1 MRGWL
6 FNLGLALG
14 VASSAYAYDPNDIVL
29 RAHDTPRELQG
40 IGITEKTGE
49 GINLDLPFISD
60 TGEQVT
66 LSKYFGGHKPVLLSI
81 VYYNCASLCNYHMN
95 GVTEALKGVNWTP
108 GREFELVAVSMD
120 HREGP
125 DLAGPKK
132 ANYVRA
138 YGRPESAEGWHFL
151 TGSEESIKQ
160 LADQVGFAF
169 RWDEETK
176 QYAHASAAILI
187 TPNGT
192 ISRYV
197 HGIAP
202 DAKTM
207 RLALLEASEGKVG
220 TLVDQFVMMCFKFD
234 PKKSKYTLAAWNIM
248 RVGVILMVILVAV
261 IMIPLWIRER
271 RHQGPA

>member
-1 MRGWL
+1 MREWL
-6 FNLGLALG
+6 VILGLALG
-14 VASSAYAYDPNDIVL
+14 VASSAQAYDPNDIVL

-49 GINLDLPFISD
+49 TLDLNIPFVSD
-60 TGEQVT
+60 SGEQVT
-66 LSKYFGGHKPVLLSI
+66 LAKYFSGHKPVLLSI
-81 VYYNCASLCNYHMN
+81 VYFNCQSLCNLHLN
-95 GVTEALKGVNWTP
+95 GVTDALKGVNWTP
-108 GREFELVAVSMD
+108 GREFEIVAVSMD
-120 HREGP
+120 HHEGP
-125 DLAGPKK
+125 DVAGPKK
-132 ANYVRA
+132 ANYIRS

-151 TGSEESIKQ
+151 TGSEESIKR
-160 LADQVGFAF
+160 LADQVGFAY

-176 QYAHASAAILI
+176 QFAHASAAIML
-187 TPNGT
+187 TPGGT

-202 DAKTM
+202 DTKTM

-220 TLVDQFVMMCFKFD
+220 SLVDQFVMKCFKFD

-248 RVGVILMVILVAV
+248 QVGVILMVILVAI